1 MNTFKHALGAMATV
15 IALASAATII
25 APLESAAKETEMTMP
40 STAADHTAEAAK
52 YDREA
57 KELDGKAEHHAEMAK
72 QYQSRYSGG
81 SKQAPAL
88 LSLVNHC
95 ERLSKV
101 YREAAA
107 EARELSKSHLAM
119 AQSG

>member
-1 MNTFKHALGAMATV
+1 MNTFKHALGAMAAV
-15 IALASAATII
+15 MALASAATIM
-25 APLESAAKETEMTMP
+25 APLESAAEETEMKMP

-57 KELDGKAEHHAEMAK
+57 RELDGKAEHHAEMAK
-72 QYQSRYSGG
+72 HYQSRYSGG
-81 SKQAPAL
+81 GKQATTL
-88 LSLVNHC
+88 LSLTNHC

-119 AQSG
+119 AKSG

>member
-1 MNTFKHALGAMATV
+1 MNTFKHALGAMAAV

-40 STAADHTAEAAK
+40 LTAADHTSEAAK

-57 KELDGKAEHHAEMAK
+57 RELDGKAEQHAEMAK
-72 QYQSRYSGG
+72 HYQARYSGG
-81 SKQAPAL
+81 SKQAIAL
-88 LSLVNHC
+88 LSLVSHC

>member
-1 MNTFKHALGAMATV
+1 MNTFKHALGAIAAV
-15 IALASAATII
+15 VALASATTLI
-25 APLESAAKETEMTMP
+25 APLDSAANETEMKMP
-40 STAADHTAEAAK
+40 TTAEEHTAEAAK

-57 KELDGKAEHHAEMAK
+57 RDLDSKAEHHAKMAK
-72 QYQSRYSGG
+72 HYQARYSGG
-81 SKQAPAL
+81 SKQATTL
-88 LSLVNHC
+88 LSLIQHC

-119 AQSG
+119 AQPG

>member
-1 MNTFKHALGAMATV
+1 MNTIKHALGAMAAV

-57 KELDGKAEHHAEMAK
+57 KELDGKAEQHAKMAK
-72 QYQSRYSGG
+72 HYQARYSGG
-81 SKQAPAL
+81 SKQATAL
-88 LSLVNHC
+88 LSLINHC
-95 ERLSKV
+95 EQLSKV

-107 EARELSKSHLAM
+107 EARELSKAHLAM